1 MGVKSFQ
8 LHPTLCDPEDCSLPG
23 SSAHGFSRQEYW
35 SGLPFPPSGDLPDSG
50 IEPRSLKFPARA
62 GKFFTTNRQLIINQ
76 GSKAGPHPRQP
87 RSRISAS
94 FPCPP
99 YAPRRFLPHLSSA
112 GRDIHTALPNAPVYS
127 CDPTLLLVSIF
138 NSSPALRG

>member
-1 MGVKSFQ
+1 MGVKSLQ
-8 LHPTLCDPEDCSLPG
+8 LRPTLCDPADCSPPG

-62 GKFFTTNRQLIINQ
+62 GKFFTTNRQLVLNP

-87 RSRISAS
+87 AS
-94 FPCPP
+94 FPRPP
-99 YAPRRFLPHLSSA
+99 CAPRRSLPRLSSA
-112 GRDIHTALPNAPVYS
+112 GRDIHTALPNTPVHS
-127 CDPTLLLVSIF
+127 CDPTPPLVSIV